1 MFNSYVK
8 LPQATVPSQQL
19 CSVANRSRLPIG
31 VHRES
36 DATVFLRAY
45 AQPQNWGQRY
55 NQACH
60 GPYKETKPSLVL
72 QIEPQW
78 INSLMYT

>member
-8 LPQATVPSQQL
+8 LPKATVPSQQL

-36 DATVFLRAY
+36 DATVFLRALHSPRIGDNNTTKL
-45 AQPQNWGQRY
+45 AMVPT
-55 NQACH
+55 
-60 GPYKETKPSLVL
+60 KKPSLV
-72 QIEPQW
+72 
-78 INSLMYT
+78 